1 MVTTPKLYTRMISNN
16 NNVMCSSL
24 YNDRRIFHEVL
35 KMKNHYL
42 VNDIMNGPIQR
53 SIINKF
59 EHLFTTPS
67 NDVLAANYDELYST
81 TYDAT
86 HQRDLGQHI

>member
-1 MVTTPKLYTRMISNN
+1 MLTTPKLYTRMINTN
-16 NNVMCSSL
+16 DNIMCASI

-42 VNDIMNGPIQR
+42 ISDIMNGPIQR

-59 EHLFTTPS
+59 EHKFTTPS
-67 NDVLAANYDELYST
+67 NDVLAASYDTLYAA
-81 TYDAT
+81 TYEAT